1 MSASPLQTLTSRLQT
16 LWRRPTPDLTPSSI
30 LEARLAKLESE
41 VAEMKR
47 DRESSIVLDQS
58 EIIVTTFRIP
68 GQDQGKVWMSDD
80 FNDPLP
86 DSILNDFLNPL

>member
-16 LWRRPTPDLTPSSI
+16 LWRRPIQDLPPSSI

-47 DRESSIVLDQS
+47 DRESSMVFDRS
-58 EIIVTTFRIP
+58 EVIVTTFRIP

-86 DSILNDFLNPL
+86 DNILNDFLNPL

>member
-1 MSASPLQTLTSRLQT
+1 MSTSPLQTLTSRLQT

-47 DRESSIVLDQS
+47 DRNPAMVIDRS
-58 EIIVTTFRIP
+58 EVIVTTFRIP

-86 DSILNDFLNPL
+86 DGILNDFLNPL